1 MAVKTISLS
10 EEAYAKL
17 EVERAEGESFESVI
31 DRLTRKRALRD
42 IIGFL
47 KENEAEELDRI
58 IKALRAKNRER
69 TQTFL

>member
-1 MAVKTISLS
+1 MAVKTFSLS

-31 DRLTRKRALRD
+31 DRLTRKRTLRD

-47 KENEAEELDRI
+47 KENEAEERVRI